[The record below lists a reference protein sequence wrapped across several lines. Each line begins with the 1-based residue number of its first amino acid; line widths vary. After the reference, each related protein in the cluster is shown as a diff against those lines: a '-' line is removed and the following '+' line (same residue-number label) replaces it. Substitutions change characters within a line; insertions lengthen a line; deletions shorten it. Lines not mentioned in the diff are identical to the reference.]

1 MILSVKD
8 ISPGLFKSLPKLHRK
23 QGNPKSRDTKWYY
36 KDCICAFDIETTR
49 WKYGETKTLEGKTKN
64 LEYSIMYIWQFQI
77 GLDITVIG
85 RTWEEF
91 KTLISYIDKGL
102 ELDERIVIYVHNL
115 SYEWQFI
122 RDLFILGTVIDNY
135 SVFLLAS
142 RKVLRFM
149 ALNNK
154 LEFRCS
160 YIHSNM
166 SLDEYTSKMKVQ
178 HRKLS
183 GEEFD
188 YNKIRYPWTP
198 MTQRE
203 IEYCVNDVIG
213 LVEALTVEMGI
224 DGDNL
229 YSIPLTS
236 TGYVRRDIREA
247 IREGLPP
254 TWAQERKPDYETYK
268 LLREAFRGGNTH
280 ASRFNSDFIV
290 SAGEYRISE
299 YDRSSSY
306 PDVQLNRPF
315 PITRFTKPRKVDAE
329 LFRKTIEQGYA
340 VVARV
345 QFTKFRVKDISVN
358 VPYVSKDKCQ
368 HYKNLECEQDNG
380 RILYADSVEMTVTD
394 LDLKIIVKQY
404 VFSEFYVIDYRFAT
418 YGQIPECIKE
428 VIRDYYRQKTE
439 LKGNKEKAVQYVKAK
454 NKLNSIYGNSAQD
467 AGKMGVLYRDKDGK
481 TQYFD
486 GYYNRKDGTEELFE
500 SAFLDDTIS
509 KREAFQRDRERIEE
523 ITRLIYEHSSNVL
536 PYQFGV
542 WTTAWARYELQE
554 MIDRCGDN
562 FLYCDTDSVYFFDEG
577 STDFTE
583 YNERKIAASSQSGAY
598 ADDANG
604 KRHYMGVAEC
614 ERDDIV
620 EFKTLGAKK
629 YTYIT
634 TDGKLHVTTSGVV
647 KSKAPGEIMKEFY
660 ENPMKYKSPLDVY
673 SLGFTFEEAGGTEIE
688 YIDDSPGWM
697 EIDGHALYVPS
708 CAVIRDSTYT
718 LSLGRDYAELLD
730 NPYFLAAGDLFFAI
744 ESGLPYDLDL
754 LK

>member
-8 ISPGLFKSLPKLHRK
+8 VSPGLFKSLPKLHRK

-64 LEYSIMYIWQFQI
+64 LEYAIMYIWQFQI
-77 GLDITVIG
+77 GLDITVMG

-91 KTLISYIDKGL
+91 KTLLSYIDKGL
-102 ELDERIVIYVHNL
+102 ELDERLVIYVHNL

-122 RDLFILGTVIDNY
+122 RDPYIMGKEIDNY

-149 ALNNK
+149 AFNNK
-154 LEFRCS
+154 VEFRCS

-166 SLDEYTSKMKVQ
+166 SLDEYTSKMNVEHK
-178 HRKLS
+178 KLS
-183 GEEFD
+183 GSEYD
-188 YNKIRYPWTP
+188 YNKIRYQWTP

-213 LVEALTVEMGI
+213 LVEALTIEMGI

-247 IREGLPP
+247 MRQGLPP
-254 TWAQERKPDYETYK
+254 NWAQERKPDYDTYK

-280 ASRFNSDFIV
+280 ASRFNSDFVIK
-290 SAGEYRISE
+290 AGEYRISE
-299 YDRSSSY
+299 FDRSSSY

-315 PITRFTKPRKVDAE
+315 PISRFTQPRKIDPE

-345 QFTKFRVKDISVN
+345 QFTKIRVKDVSVS
-358 VPYVSKDKCQ
+358 VPYISKDKCL
-368 HYKNLECEQDNG
+368 HYKNIECEQDNG
-380 RILYADSVEMTVTD
+380 RILSAEQIEMSLTD
-394 LDLKIIVKQY
+394 IDLKIIVRQY
-404 VFSEFYVIDYRFAT
+404 VFESFYVVDYRFAS
-418 YGQIPECIKE
+418 YGMIPEPIKE
-428 VIRDYYRQKTE
+428 VIREYYRMKTA
-439 LKGNKEKAVQYVKAK
+439 LKGDKEKAVQYMKSK
-454 NKLNSIYGNSAQD
+454 NKLNAIYGNSAQD
-467 AGKMGVLYRDKDGK
+467 PGKMGVLYRDEDGK

-486 GYYNRKDGTEELFE
+486 GYYNRKSGEELLFK
-500 SAFLDDTIS
+500 SAFLDLSVTAQD
-509 KREAFQRDRERIEE
+509 AFKRDREAIEE
-523 ITRLIYEHSSNVL
+523 ITRLIYQEGNTVL

-542 WTTAWARYELQE
+542 WTTAWARFELQE
-554 MIDRCGDN
+554 MIDTCGDN
-562 FLYCDTDSVYFFDEG
+562 FLYCDTDSVYFFDTGE
-577 STDFTE
+577 TDFSD
-583 YNERKIAASSQSGAY
+583 YNNRKIEASSASGAF
-598 ADDANG
+598 ADDAKG
-604 KRHYMGVAEC
+604 KRHYMGVVEC
-614 ERDDIV
+614 EHDDIV
-620 EFKTLGAKK
+620 EFKTMGAKK
-629 YTYIT
+629 YCFIT
-634 TDGKLHVTTSGVV
+634 KDGKLHVTTSGVV
-647 KSKAPGEIMKEFY
+647 KSKAPGEIMMEFY
-660 ENPMKYKSPLDVY
+660 ENPGKYESPLDVY
-673 SLGFTFEEAGGTEIE
+673 TSGFTFKEAGGTEIE

-697 EIDGHALYVPS
+697 EIDGRALYVPS

-718 LSLGRDYAELLD
+718 LSLGQDYASLLD
-730 NPYFLAAGDLFFAI
+730 NPYFLAAGELYFAI